1 MGSKITLR
9 VLHVIR
15 TLEGGGMER
24 SMVALLNALDREG
37 ASHFVVTLRDA
48 GALAAELRDDVAC
61 YAMRAKGRS
70 WLTGPK
76 LARVARTF
84 GATVIHAR
92 GVGCW
97 ADALV
102 ARLLNPR
109 VRLVLGFHGF
119 EAGRRFSTWHRCIAR
134 CALAADA
141 TFASVSSA
149 GARQLIEELG
159 VPGERIRLLANGV
172 RVDDFER
179 VNPGD
184 RRAIRTSLGIDADA
198 FVLGTLGSLTPVKR
212 YDLVIDA
219 AARLADRLPDLR
231 VLMVGDGRL
240 RGDFERRARDA
251 GVGGRVCFAGE
262 RSDVPRMLAAMDVYV
277 CSSDSEGMSNA
288 LLEAMAAGLPIV
300 ATDVGD
306 NAQIVRDGVGGRV
319 VPSGS
324 ADAIAE
330 AVAFLAENSDARRKL
345 GSGARAGADAFDFSR
360 TLRAYEAFYRTL
372 ADLPLG
378 STVGSTSGRAHVL
391 PT

>member
-1 MGSKITLR
+1 M
-9 VLHVIR
+9 
-15 TLEGGGMER
+15 
-24 SMVALLNALDREG
+24 
-37 ASHFVVTLRDA
+37 VTLREA

-76 LARVARTF
+76 LARAARTF

-149 GARQLIEELG
+149 GVRQLIEQLG

-172 RVDDFER
+172 RVEDFER
-179 VNPGD
+179 PNPAD

-240 RGDFERRARDA
+240 RGDLEQRARHT
-251 GVGGRVCFAGE
+251 GVVDGRVCFAGE
-262 RSDVPRMLAAMDVYV
+262 RVDVPRMLAAMDVYV

-319 VPSGS
+319 VPRGS

-330 AVAFLAENSDARRKL
+330 AVAFLAENYDARRKL
-345 GSGARAGADAFDFSR
+345 GLGARARADAFDFSG

-372 ADLPLG
+372 ADVPLG
-378 STVGSTSGRAHVL
+378 SKVGSTPGRAHVL